1 MSAWPTTVGV
11 KVTLHAPEAR
21 VHVAELKVPVEF
33 VVNVTLPVGV
43 TAPVPDASATVAVQV
58 LGVLSRTLAGEHATV
73 VEDARIVE
81 ASVKVPL
88 LPV

>member
-1 MSAWPTTVGV
+1 V
-11 KVTLHAPEAR
+11 PEAK
-21 VHVAELKVPVEF
+21 VHVALLKVPVLL
-33 VVNVTLPVGV
+33 VVNVTVPVGV
-43 TAPVPDASATVAVQV
+43 TAPVPEASATVAVQV

-73 VEDARIVE
+73 VDDALMVE

>member
-1 MSAWPTTVGV
+1 M
-11 KVTLHAPEAR
+11 TLQVPEAR

-33 VVNVTLPVGV
+33 VVKLTVPVGV
-43 TAPVPDASATVAVQV
+43 TAPAPEESATVAVQV
-58 LGVLSRTLAGEHATV
+58 DATLSRTLVGEHATV
-73 VEDARIVE
+73 VVVARIVE